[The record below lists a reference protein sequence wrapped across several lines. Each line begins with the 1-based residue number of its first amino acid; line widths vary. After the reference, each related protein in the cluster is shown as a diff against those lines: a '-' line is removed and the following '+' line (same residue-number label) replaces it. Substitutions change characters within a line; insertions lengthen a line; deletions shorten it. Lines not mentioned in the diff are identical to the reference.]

1 MRAADGSEPLPADLE
16 EDALRLLVELLRIDT
31 TNPPGNER
39 PAAELCAARLRADGL
54 APVLLESAPGRANLV
69 CRWKGTGEER
79 PLLLTAH
86 LDVVEAKEGWS
97 RDPFAGEIHEGFV
110 WGRGALDMKHHA
122 AMCVTVMRAL
132 ARAGKRLRRDV
143 ILALVADEEAGCDL
157 GSTWLVE
164 NHPDLVRAEYALGEI
179 GCFTLHIEGR
189 RFYPIQ
195 VAQKG
200 VLWIRARTK
209 GEPGHGS
216 MPREDSAVGEL
227 AKAIARLSR
236 RPLPVH
242 ATAATTAFL
251 RTVSGA
257 VGGVKGRV
265 LRALGSPRL
274 APTILRAIPDRS
286 LARSLRAVL
295 SNTANPTV
303 LRAGDKIN
311 VIPAEAEAH
320 IDGRSLPGEAGAK
333 IVDELRAVLGP
344 KVEIAVLRE
353 ARALEFPFD
362 TPMYEALA
370 AAVRRADPEG
380 IPVPYMIPGFTD
392 ALAFSLLGTTWYGF
406 APVGL
411 PPGLPFAELFHGR
424 DERIPIDGFRFG
436 LRLLHDA
443 VRSFCAPT

>member
-1 MRAADGSEPLPADLE
+1 MNALPPDLE

-39 PAAELCAARLRADGL
+39 PAAEVCAARLRADGL
-54 APVLLESAPGRANLV
+54 EPVLLEGAPGRTNLV
-69 CRWKGTGEER
+69 CRWEGTGEER

-97 RDPFAGEIHEGFV
+97 RPPFAGEIHDGFV
-110 WGRGALDMKHHA
+110 WGRGAIDMKHHA
-122 AMCVTVMRAL
+122 AMCVTVMRSL
-132 ARAGKRLRRDV
+132 ARSGVRLRRDV

-164 NHPDLVRAEYALGEI
+164 NHPELVRAEYALGEI
-179 GCFTLHIEGR
+179 GGFTLHLEGK

-200 VLWIRARTK
+200 VLWLRARTK

-216 MPREDSAVGEL
+216 MPREESAVGVL
-227 AKAIARLSR
+227 AAAVSRLSKGAM
-236 RPLPVH
+236 PVH
-242 ATAATTAFL
+242 ATAAARAFL
-251 RTVSGA
+251 GTVGRA
-257 VGGVKGRV
+257 IGGVKGV
-265 LRALGSPRL
+265 ALRGLASPRL

-303 LRAGDKIN
+303 LRAGEKVN
-311 VIPAEAEAH
+311 VIPGEAEAL
-320 IDGRSLPGEAGAK
+320 IDGRSLPGHAGAK
-333 IVDELRAVLGP
+333 ILEELRAVLGP
-344 KVEIAVLRE
+344 GVEITVLRE

-370 AAVRRADPEG
+370 AAVRRADPQG

-392 ALAFSLLGTTWYGF
+392 ALAFSHLGATWYGF

-411 PPGLPFAELFHGR
+411 PPGVPFADLFHGR
-424 DERIPIDGFRFG
+424 DERIPVEGFRFG

-443 VRSFCAPT
+443 VRSFCTPS

>member
-1 MRAADGSEPLPADLE
+1 MPAAEGLPPDLE

-31 TNPPGNER
+31 TNPPGDER
-39 PAAELCAARLRADGL
+39 PAAEVCAARLRADGL
-54 APVLLESAPGRANLV
+54 EPVLLEGAPRRTNLV
-69 CRWKGTGEER
+69 CRWAGTDEER

-86 LDVVEAKEGWS
+86 LDVVEAKDGWS
-97 RDPFAGEIHEGFV
+97 RPPFAGEIHDGFV
-110 WGRGALDMKHHA
+110 WGRGAIDMKHHA

-132 ARAGKRLRRDV
+132 ARSGVRLRRDV

-164 NHPDLVRAEYALGEI
+164 NHPELVRAEYALGEI
-179 GCFTLHIEGR
+179 GGFTLHLEGK

-200 VLWIRARTK
+200 VLWIRARTQ

-216 MPREDSAVGEL
+216 MPREESAVGVL
-227 AKAIARLSR
+227 AAAVSRLSKGTM
-236 RPLPVH
+236 PVH
-242 ATAATTAFL
+242 ATAASLGFL
-251 RTVSGA
+251 RTVGRA
-257 VGGVKGRV
+257 IGGVKGAA
-265 LRALGSPRL
+265 LRALASPAL

-311 VIPAEAEAH
+311 VIPGEAEAL
-320 IDGRSLPGEAGAK
+320 IDGRSLPGHAGAR
-333 IVDELRAVLGP
+333 ILEELRAALGP
-344 KVEIAVLRE
+344 GVTLTVLRE

-392 ALAFSLLGTTWYGF
+392 ALAFSHVGATWYGF

-411 PPGLPFAELFHGR
+411 PPGVPFAELFHGR
-424 DERIPIDGFRFG
+424 DERIPVEGFRFG

-443 VRSFCAPT
+443 VRSFCAPP